1 MGAGTGEAVA
11 RNYLT
16 TDCIDSMKKELKK
29 ALTALEVAELVCVG
43 ITIVVFVVTLLA
55 RAIYLAWK

>member
-1 MGAGTGEAVA
+1 VGAGTGETVA

-29 ALTALEVAELVCVG
+29 TPALEVAELVCVG

>member
-1 MGAGTGEAVA
+1 
-11 RNYLT
+11 
-16 TDCIDSMKKELKK
+16 MKKEPKK